1 MAMPLI
7 DDQSLGSS
15 ADDDVFYPESDGAPM
30 GENPYQAEVI
40 VTVKLGFQ
48 RLFGGRSDVWVGAD
62 NFWYPVEGKPKIVAA
77 PDTMVVVDLAE
88 LPDIRTMGSYRPWV
102 HGGRVAFAVEV
113 LSPGNT
119 VAEMHRK
126 HQFYDRHGVD
136 EYWVF
141 DPDSGKLEVSVRAE
155 GVLRRVVV
163 PDDGF
168 VSPTTGVRV
177 RVVGDELAV
186 CDPNSDRRWLTPF
199 EEITQAER
207 GAARAEQEATRAE
220 REASRAEAAERR
232 VRELEA
238 RVAQLEAAAT
248 D

>member
-1 MAMPLI
+1 MPLL
-7 DDQSLGSS
+7 DDQSLDSS
-15 ADDDVFYPESDGAPM
+15 ADDVFYPESDGAPM

-40 VTVKLGFQ
+40 LTVKLGFQ
-48 RLFGGRSDVWVGAD
+48 RLFGGRPDVWVGAD
-62 NFWYPVEGKPKIVAA
+62 NFWYPVEGKPKIVTA
-77 PDTMVVVDLAE
+77 PDTMVVVGLAE
-88 LPDIRTMGSYRPWV
+88 LPNVRAMGSYRPWD
-102 HGGRVAFAVEV
+102 HGGRVALAVEV
-113 LSPGNT
+113 LSPSNT

-141 DPDSGKLEVSVRAE
+141 DPDSGRFEVSVRSE

-163 PDDGF
+163 PVDGF

-199 EEITQAER
+199 EELTQAER
-207 GAARAEQEATRAE
+207 GAARAEQEAFRAE
-220 REASRAEAAERR
+220 QETARAEAAEQR

-238 RVAQLEAAAT
+238 RLAALEAA
-248 D
+248 DSD